1 MQATHD
7 PVFQSNVENI
17 KPLGILDPVDRLSLG
32 PDKVRLFKYLQL
44 WWNLLDCLCVCKFV
58 IVPHGAGVFKIN
70 HLVDVVNAVTGWN
83 SSLLELMLSSERSIT
98 LAKEFNLR
106 EGTTELDDRLPN
118 RFFEP
123 LESGPRKGAKIS
135 ENDLRQAIRTY
146 YRMMGWDDAGKPE
159 TAKLLDLNI

>member
-1 MQATHD
+1 
-7 PVFQSNVENI
+7 
-17 KPLGILDPVDRLSLG
+17 
-32 PDKVRLFKYLQL
+32 
-44 WWNLLDCLCVCKFV
+44 
-58 IVPHGAGVFKIN
+58 VFKIN

-159 TAKLLDLNI
+159 TAKLLDLDI